1 MDRGTWLAV
10 LHGATKPHRHNGV
23 TNTHK
28 LLLTMTVSHS
38 FFVFDDLDS
47 FEEYKLAFCR
57 MRFSW
62 GFCNVLL
69 MIRLGLYNLRKK
81 ITKCYPLHIRSAQYQ
96 YALTNLNDANRSP
109 QLRLRLSHSPA
120 LKFYSLPLVSI
131 LYSLEGN
138 QCAEPTL
145 EE

>member
-81 ITKCYPLHIRSAQYQ
+81 ITKCYPLHIRSA
-96 YALTNLNDANRSP
+96 
-109 QLRLRLSHSPA
+109 
-120 LKFYSLPLVSI
+120 
-131 LYSLEGN
+131 
-138 QCAEPTL
+138 
-145 EE
+145 